1 LKKIRLIARMDIKA
15 PNLIKGIHLEGFR
28 VMGPPDEFSQRY
40 YEQGIDEIL
49 YMDAVASLYER
60 NGLVPLVQKVA
71 QSVFIPLTVGG
82 GIRSVEDARV
92 ILRAGADKVAV
103 NTAALKRPQLI
114 REIAESFGSQAVVL
128 SVEAKKRP
136 DGRGWE
142 AYTDNGRE
150 HSGRDVIEWVQEA
163 GRLGAGEVLVTS
175 IDQEGTRKGFDVAL
189 VESVRKV
196 INLPL
201 IASGGFGSQDHL
213 REVVQNGGADAV
225 AIADAYH
232 YNRFK
237 ISDTRKMALD
247 NNILV
252 RRL

>member
-1 LKKIRLIARMDIKA
+1 
-15 PNLIKGIHLEGFR
+15 
-28 VMGPPDEFSQRY
+28 MGPPDEFSQSY

-82 GIRSVEDARV
+82 GIRSVEDARM

-128 SVEAKKRP
+128 SVEAKRR
-136 DGRGWE
+136 GGGWE

-150 HSGRDVIEWVQEA
+150 HSGRDVVEWVQEA
-163 GRLGAGEVLVTS
+163 ESLGAGEVLVTS
-175 IDQEGTRKGFDVAL
+175 VDQEGTRKGFDVSLISA
-189 VESVRKV
+189 VSKAVQ
-196 INLPL
+196 LPV
-201 IASGGFGSQDHL
+201 IASGGFGSAEHL
-213 REVVQNGGADAV
+213 RDVVRKGGADAV
-225 AIADAYH
+225 AVADALH
-232 YNRFK
+232 YKRHK
-237 ISDTRKMALD
+237 ISDLRRMALE
-247 NNILV
+247 NEILV